1 MKSVTLYDPALVEI
15 SDLSAQFFLHN
26 SDIGKPRAQVT
37 APRLAELNSYTPVSV
52 LSLAGDLTC
61 NLYNLTTFQVVVL
74 TEASLKTQLA
84 VNEYCHQNN
93 IAFISADVRGLFGN
107 IFCDFGEDFA
117 ITDATGENVASGI
130 VAGIDEGGLVT
141 ALDETRHGLE
151 DGDYVTFTEIIG
163 IEALNN
169 SAPRKVEVKGRL
181 HSLNALRSL
190 LTLF

>member
-15 SDLSAQFFLHN
+15 SDLSAQFFLHT

-52 LSLAGDLTC
+52 LPLTEDLIC
-61 NLYNLTTFQVVVL
+61 NLYILNTFQVVVL

-130 VAGIDEGGLVT
+130 IAGIDEGGLVT

-169 SAPRKVEVKGRL
+169 SSPRKVEVKGSPPL
-181 HSLNALRSL
+181 
-190 LTLF
+190 